1 MALLPDE
8 ATAADIPVVVPDA
21 GPWITLAYADALDL
35 LALLG
40 WPVRALRCYRVAI
53 KNTAIRA
60 QDESPLF
67 LHLL

>member
-35 LALLG
+35 LTVPG
-40 WPVRALRCYRVAI
+40 WPVRALRC
-53 KNTAIRA
+53 
-60 QDESPLF
+60 P
-67 LHLL
+67 